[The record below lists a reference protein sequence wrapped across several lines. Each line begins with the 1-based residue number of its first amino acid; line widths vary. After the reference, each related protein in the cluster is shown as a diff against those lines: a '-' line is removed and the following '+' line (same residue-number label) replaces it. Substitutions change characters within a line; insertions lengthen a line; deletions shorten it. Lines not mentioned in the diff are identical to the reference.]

1 MRLAYDPQTDALSLI
16 LADRE
21 VQTSREVATGLIVS
35 FDAQGEAVAVDLLGV
50 SRRLGRDNLA
60 QIAIDLRRL

>member
-21 VQTSREVATGLIVS
+21 VQTSREVVAGLIVS

-60 QIAIDLRRL
+60 QIDIDLRRL